1 MYIPPPRP
9 FMDEVFSE
17 ERQLIK
23 WVGIFQVGIFQG
35 GSLMGRNFPSGNFPG
50 GIFLEPATQGK
61 LFYSIQYKNGY
72 LAASDLYHM
81 FTQSSDLF
89 HMFTQSADLFHMVT
103 QVLYIPLSRIKE
115 NRCLKNVIYQIVK
128 MNGCSFQQALRQTL
142 GWFLSEHWKT
152 LFLSGFILSQPKEHR
167 FF

>member
-1 MYIPPPRP
+1 
-9 FMDEVFSE
+9 MDEVFSE

-35 GSLMGRNFPSGNFPG
+35 GSLMGRNSPSGNFPG

-81 FTQSSDLF
+81 FTQ
-89 HMFTQSADLFHMVT
+89 
-103 QVLYIPLSRIKE
+103 VLYIPLSRIKE
-115 NRCLKNVIYQIVK
+115 NRCLKNVIY
-128 MNGCSFQQALRQTL
+128 
-142 GWFLSEHWKT
+142 
-152 LFLSGFILSQPKEHR
+152 
-167 FF
+167 

>member
-1 MYIPPPRP
+1 
-9 FMDEVFSE
+9 MDEVFSE

-89 HMFTQSADLFHMVT
+89 HMFTQ
-103 QVLYIPLSRIKE
+103 VLYIPLSRIKE

>member
-1 MYIPPPRP
+1 
-9 FMDEVFSE
+9 MDEVFSE

-23 WVGIFQVGIFQG
+23 WVGIFQG

-89 HMFTQSADLFHMVT
+89 HMFTQSSDLFHMFT

>member
-1 MYIPPPRP
+1 
-9 FMDEVFSE
+9 MDEVFSE

-89 HMFTQSADLFHMVT
+89 RMFT